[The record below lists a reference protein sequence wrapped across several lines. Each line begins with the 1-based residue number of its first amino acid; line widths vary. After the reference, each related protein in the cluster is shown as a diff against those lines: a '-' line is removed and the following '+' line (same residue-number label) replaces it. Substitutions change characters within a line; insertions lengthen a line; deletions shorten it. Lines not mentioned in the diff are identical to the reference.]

1 MRRAGWFALNPP
13 PLCFSRGPGRGRVE
27 RGSRFRGEP
36 FTPHSEISER
46 DHFHAETRRTR
57 GEVMQ
62 GGERQGFAIPSFWP
76 LRWNVGFRVDPE
88 GGFVSAKASWPPF
101 FGPQSGVVGR
111 DACGVEIAGQR
122 SRPLLRCLNKRQARA
137 KAHLHHENSGRR
149 SGTAILDVA
158 ATGHRL
164 EACATFRH
172 RCQMGN
178 LPRQNTAASI
188 RPEVG
193 LS

>member
-1 MRRAGWFALNPP
+1 VRRAGCFAPNPP

-27 RGSRFRGEP
+27 KGSRFGGEP

-111 DACGVEIAGQR
+111 DACGVAIAGQR

-149 SGTAILDVA
+149 NCPEWRSLKDHLGRDS
-158 ATGHRL
+158 
-164 EACATFRH
+164 
-172 RCQMGN
+172 
-178 LPRQNTAASI
+178 PRQISEWGALARANAAGGAH
-188 RPEVG
+188 RRAGKMP
-193 LS
+193 